1 MINWLTDN
9 AVWIGTI
16 AAIVTVVA
24 FAWTFLKRD
33 KVPESRKNIVAK
45 EGSIATDGGITN
57 STININ
63 STNSGNTDD

>member
-9 AVWIGTI
+9 AVWIGTL
-16 AAIVTVVA
+16 AAIVTIA
-24 FAWTFLKRD
+24 ASTWTVLKRD
-33 KVPESRKNIVAK
+33 RPLESRKNVVAK
-45 EGSIATDGGITN
+45 EGSVATDGDITN